1 MQAVA
6 NKYQWI
12 GSRRHVSGVPYI
24 LPKDG
29 QEFER
34 LDLQHYMLRYILKGN
49 YLAPIAQPA
58 DILDVG
64 CGTGRWLVEM
74 AQEFPQ
80 ADLTGVDI
88 KLPEEGTAL
97 FPPNCHF
104 QEGNALDGLSFEDSS
119 FGFVHQR
126 LLIFAIPLL
135 RWQQLVDE
143 LVRVTRRGGWVELI
157 EVNPFFQQMGPA
169 TERMLDLIV
178 QTMLQRGFDLAISQ
192 RMSTLLGTAGLKRVE
207 TKALLIPIGNWGGQL
222 GTMALADILAIFQ
235 AMKPLIVV
243 QTQIAPEEFDRLTMQ
258 LKQEVEQYHTTFTF
272 DIAYGQRQ

>member
-24 LPKDG
+24 LPKDD

-34 LDLQHYMLRYILKGN
+34 LDLQHYMLRYVLKGN

-58 DILDVG
+58 HVLDVG

-74 AQEFPQ
+74 AQEFSQ
-80 ADLTGVDI
+80 ADLIGVDL
-88 KLPEEGTAL
+88 KLPEAGTAL

-119 FGFVHQR
+119 FDFVHQR

-143 LVRVTRRGGWVELI
+143 LVRVTRRGGWVELT
-157 EVNPFFQQMGPA
+157 EVNPFFEQMGPA
-169 TERMLDLIV
+169 TERIVDLIV
-178 QTMLQRGFDLAISQ
+178 QTMLQRGFDLTISQ

-207 TKALLIPIGNWGGQL
+207 TRVQLIPVGNWGGRL
-222 GTMALADILAIFQ
+222 GTMALADIRAIFQ
-235 AMKPLIVV
+235 AMKPLIVAQM
-243 QTQIAPEEFDRLTMQ
+243 QTPPEEFDRLTMQ
-258 LKQEVEQYHTTFTF
+258 MEQEVEQYHTTFTF
-272 DIAYGQRQ
+272 DTAYGQRQ